1 MIRLNVVSL
10 AMLMLTGCGPQ
21 VGPDA
26 PGIAAGVNINGIPDE
41 APYIQGAVTSVEA
54 GQILVE
60 EDAAQA
66 SGSAKA
72 SLQLTN
78 STLIVHRSGV
88 AARSSDL
95 RVGQRVQA
103 WVTGPVMESYPTQGT
118 AAVVVIE
125 P

>member
-21 VGPDA
+21 
-26 PGIAAGVNINGIPDE
+26 AGVAASDNPAAINIKGIPSE
-41 APYIQGAVTSVEA
+41 APYIQGAVISVDG

-60 EDAAQA
+60 ENAAQA

-72 SLQLTN
+72 SLRLN
-78 STLIVHRSGV
+78 HSTRIVHRSGV
-88 AARSSDL
+88 AARPSDL
-95 RVGQRVQA
+95 RVRQRVQA
-103 WVTGPVMESYPTQGT
+103 WVTGPVTESYPTQGT